1 VTTSEQSAP
10 FTCSKIHRHSAVLY
24 TGLQNDLHKHFT
36 MNVTAND
43 QASASSA
50 QAQSFQPTMSTQVT
64 SDISPQTLQLTV
76 EGVNAGDRSVED
88 IISTSPASGAS
99 CIADQVVE
107 HAKLVLRHTNPL
119 DSTETQIPTYELI
132 TLLVQGTEQPQ
143 YKLALLRGGIIVM
156 EGPAAEDE
164 GTALQGMWKE
174 VSRKVAQV
182 VPRAW
187 ETAATRDQDRDS
199 SSARWMRE

>member
-1 VTTSEQSAP
+1 
-10 FTCSKIHRHSAVLY
+10 
-24 TGLQNDLHKHFT
+24 

-88 IISTSPASGAS
+88 IIK
-99 CIADQVVE
+99 